1 MSRLA
6 HCFAALAEGHRRAL
20 ITYVTAG
27 DPAPA
32 STPAL
37 LLALAEAGA
46 DVLEVG
52 VPFSDPTADGPAIQ
66 AAHERA
72 LAHGV
77 RLADALGMVAEFR
90 RANDS
95 TPVVLMGYLN
105 PIEAMGEAAFAE
117 AAATAG
123 VDGVIA
129 VDLPPEEAAGLH
141 ALLRER
147 GIDLIFL
154 VAPTTSDSRI
164 AHIAGLANGFIYHV
178 SLKGTTGAGGLDIAA
193 VAGNVARI
201 RAHTNLP
208 VAVGFGVR
216 SGRAAAALAPVA
228 DAVVVGSALIERI
241 AGADNE
247 AARRH
252 AAGEFVKELRN
263 ALDSAVTHAE
273 TVEENQ

>member
-6 HCFAALAEGHRRAL
+6 GRFAALADNHRRAL
-20 ITYVTAG
+20 VTYITAG

-32 STPAL
+32 STVDL
-37 LLALAEAGA
+37 LHALAESGA
-46 DVLEVG
+46 DVLELG
-52 VPFSDPTADGPAIQ
+52 VPFSDPTADGPSIQ

-72 LAHGV
+72 LAHRV
-77 RLADALGMVAEFR
+77 RLADALDMVAEFR

-105 PIEAMGEAAFAE
+105 PIEAMGEIAFAD
-117 AAATAG
+117 AAAAAG

-129 VDLPPEEAAGLH
+129 VDLPPEEAAPLH

-154 VAPTTSDSRI
+154 VAPTTTEARI
-164 AHIAGLANGFIYHV
+164 ARIAALASGFIYHV
-178 SLKGTTGAGGLDIAA
+178 SLKGTTGAGSLDIAA
-193 VAGNVARI
+193 VAGNVERI

-216 SGRAAAALAPVA
+216 GGSAAAALAPVA
-228 DAVVVGSALIERI
+228 DAIVVGSALIERI
-241 AGADNE
+241 EGADND
-247 AARRH
+247 AARRR
-252 AAGEFVKELRN
+252 AAGEFVKELRD
-263 ALDSAVTHAE
+263 ALDSARANAE
-273 TVEENQ
+273 TA